1 MLYYNLAPM
10 IDGPS
15 LRHDT
20 SAQSGART
28 HWAHVAVVAMHT
40 VCCGLPLAMSMI
52 GLAAG
57 AALMGGVLRFHQFL
71 HGRELWL
78 LAISASLVTLGG
90 LAEWRLIRDGRRRV
104 SMMFAVS
111 LACFALNAA
120 IIAGHRLG
128 GAPATAVAAVH
139 GPA

>member
-1 MLYYNLAPM
+1 M
-10 IDGPS
+10 IDNSP
-15 LRHDT
+15 LDT
-20 SAQSGART
+20 ATRRKAPDRQGART

-40 VCCGLPLAMSMI
+40 VCCGLPLAVSMM
-52 GLAAG
+52 GLAAT

-78 LAISASLVTLGG
+78 LAISATLVTLGG
-90 LAEWRLIRDGRRRV
+90 VAEWRLLRGGGRRV
-104 SMMFAVS
+104 STMFAVS

-128 GAPATAVAAVH
+128 GAPATTVAAAH
-139 GPA
+139 APA

>member
-1 MLYYNLAPM
+1 MVLQP
-10 IDGPS
+10 P
-15 LRHDT
+15 T
-20 SAQSGART
+20 SGART

-40 VCCGLPLAMSMI
+40 VCCGLPLALSML

-78 LAISASLVTLGG
+78 LAVSASLVAVGG
-90 LAEWRLIRDGRRRV
+90 VAEWRLIQDGRRRV
-104 SMMFAVS
+104 STMFAVS
-111 LACFALNAA
+111 LACFALNAT

-128 GAPATAVAAVH
+128 AAPAATVATAH
-139 GPA
+139 TPA